1 MVKERF
7 SATPQTSSSL
17 WAPKSCSKLPRS
29 CPAAKS
35 TRSRGRWAWWSR
47 ARRITSRL
55 IKKQPAKTAKAVL
68 YAYRVLLT
76 GIRLLRT
83 GQIEANLLRLNED
96 VKSSLIDDL
105 IAMKTEEKVA
115 PTGLDWPVHAVRLDE
130 LEKALDR
137 AFDESTLPE
146 DRDRQAV
153 NDFLVQLRL
162 GSDA

>member
-1 MVKERF
+1 M
-7 SATPQTSSSL
+7 
-17 WAPKSCSKLPRS
+17 
-29 CPAAKS
+29 
-35 TRSRGRWAWWSR
+35 
-47 ARRITSRL
+47 
-55 IKKQPAKTAKAVL
+55 L

-76 GIRLLRT
+76 GIHLLRT